1 MDSTSSDTR
10 TEILRLGER
19 WAEAER
25 NADTDELD
33 DLAAAGFRLV
43 GPFGFVLD
51 KAQWLARYRT
61 GALHTRS
68 LVWDEVDVREYGDTA
83 VAIGRHTQRATYQGQ
98 TADGRFRATHV
109 FTREGDGWML
119 VSQHLSQAAPPSGRP
134 G

>member
-1 MDSTSSDTR
+1 MDSTGSDTR
-10 TEILRLGER
+10 TEILNLGER

-25 NADTDELD
+25 NADTDTLD

-51 KAQWLARYRT
+51 KAQWLARYQT
-61 GALHTRS
+61 GALQTSS

-83 VAIGRHTQRATYQGQ
+83 VAIGRHTQRAAYQGR
-98 TADGRFRATHV
+98 TADGQFRATHV

>member
-1 MDSTSSDTR
+1 MDGTSSDTR

-25 NADTDELD
+25 NADTDALD

-51 KAQWLARYRT
+51 KAQWLARYQT
-61 GALHTRS
+61 GALHTSS

-98 TADGRFRATHV
+98 AVDGRFRATHV

-119 VSQHLSQAAPPSGRP
+119 VSQHLSQAAPPAGPP

>member
-19 WAEAER
+19 WAQAER
-25 NADTDELD
+25 NADTDALD

-51 KAQWLARYRT
+51 KAQWLARYQT
-61 GALHTRS
+61 GALHTSS
-68 LVWDEVDVREYGDTA
+68 LVWDEVGVREYGETA
-83 VAIGRHTQRATYQGQ
+83 VAVGRHTQRATYQGQ
-98 TADGRFRATHV
+98 TVDGQFRATHV

>member
-1 MDSTSSDTR
+1 MDSTGSDTR
-10 TEILRLGER
+10 TEILKLGER

-25 NADTDELD
+25 NADTDTLD

-51 KAQWLARYRT
+51 KAQWLARYQT
-61 GALHTRS
+61 GALHTSS
-68 LVWDEVDVREYGDTA
+68 LIWDEVDVREYGDTA
-83 VAIGRHTQRATYQGQ
+83 VAIGRHTQQATYQSQRVDGQ
-98 TADGRFRATHV
+98 FRATHV

>member
-1 MDSTSSDTR
+1 MDSTGSDTR
-10 TEILRLGER
+10 TEILNLGER

-25 NADTDELD
+25 NADTDTLD

-51 KAQWLARYRT
+51 KAQWLARYQT
-61 GALHTRS
+61 GALHTSS

-83 VAIGRHTQRATYQGQ
+83 VAIGRHTQRAAYQGRA
-98 TADGRFRATHV
+98 ADGQFRATHV